1 MKSNL
6 TKDEDYTISLFT
18 GSSQT
23 GLKEKEIDNLF
34 AEMHRRQKRTFL
46 ISKGESKDWTETFG
60 SDSFS
65 KKKLIHSKDL
75 NVINTLIEA
84 LYLPEGESKGLLIAD
99 LREVKDQSALTY
111 LHEELRY
118 LDES

>member
-1 MKSNL
+1 M
-6 TKDEDYTISLFT
+6 FT

-23 GLKEKEIDNLF
+23 AQKEKGIDNLF

-75 NVINTLIEA
+75 NVVNTLIEA
-84 LYLPEGESKGLLIAD
+84 LNLPEGESKGLLIAD

-118 LDES
+118 LDEG